1 MSEVTTKRIVLQ
13 LPYSLAPFK
22 VAILPLMK
30 KDGLAEKALEIH
42 SELRKNSLS
51 SDYDVTGSIGK
62 RYARQDENGTP
73 WCVCVDYQ
81 TLEDNTVTIR
91 HRDTTEQV
99 RISLDELS
107 SYISTHFAVVYTLNL

>member
-1 MSEVTTKRIVLQ
+1 MSDPTTKRIVLQ
-13 LPYSLAPFK
+13 LPFRLAPFK

-30 KDGLAEKALEIH
+30 KDGLAEKAFEIH
-42 SELRKNSLS
+42 SKLRKDAIS

-73 WCVCVDYQ
+73 WSVCIDYQ
-81 TLEDNTVTIR
+81 TLQDDTITIR

-99 RISLDELS
+99 RISILELP
-107 SYISTHFAVVYTLNL
+107 TYTTGSGFFS